1 MSALYEFFAAPA
13 RYKPET
19 PWGPF
24 QALAAT
30 LAIVL
35 TPMVLLSLVMLTQGV
50 SGSMTGGGDA
60 FMKDMVSLATP
71 TGVLV
76 LGMSQ
81 LVSLGLVWWFAGR
94 QGMRWP
100 TFALTSQYPSYQLCF
115 QLAALF
121 IVAMGVIEFGLYT
134 LIKFDVF
141 KDSKFLV
148 DGLRSPMWPF
158 TVFMAVVLAP
168 LWEELTFRG
177 FLLSALAQTRL
188 GIVGGGLIS
197 TTLWT
202 LLHASYSIP
211 ALVSVFAAGLVMTWL
226 VWKSGSLR
234 IAIVTHAMVNAS
246 AVVFAG
252 LFSPY

>member
-1 MSALYEFFAAPA
+1 MSALHEFITAPA
-13 RYKPET
+13 RYEPET

-24 QALAAT
+24 EALAAT
-30 LAIVL
+30 VAIVL
-35 TPMVLLSLVMLTQGV
+35 TPMLLLALVMLTQ
-50 SGSMTGGGDA
+50 SAFGSMTGGGDA
-60 FMKDMVSLATP
+60 FMKDMMRLSTP
-71 TGVLV
+71 IGVLV
-76 LGMSQ
+76 FGISQ

-94 QGMRWP
+94 QGMRLP
-100 TFALTSQYPSYQLCF
+100 TLSLTSPYPSYTMCF
-115 QLAALF
+115 LFAALF
-121 IVAMGVIEFGLYT
+121 ILVMGVIELGLYR

-148 DGLRSPMWPF
+148 EGLRSAMWPF

-177 FLLSALAQTRL
+177 FLLSALARTRL

-197 TTLWT
+197 TALWT

-211 ALVSVFAAGLVMTWL
+211 ALISVFAAGLVMTWL
-226 VWKSGSLR
+226 VWKTGSLR

-246 AVVFAG
+246 AAVFAG
-252 LFSPY
+252 LYSPY